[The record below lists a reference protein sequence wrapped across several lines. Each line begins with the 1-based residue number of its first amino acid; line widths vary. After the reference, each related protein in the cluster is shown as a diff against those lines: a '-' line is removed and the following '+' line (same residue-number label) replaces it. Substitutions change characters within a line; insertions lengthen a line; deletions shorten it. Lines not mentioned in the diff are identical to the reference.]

1 MKITEAFQTKKNK
14 LWFMSDLHYNHE
26 NVIKFNRRPFEN
38 VKEMNWHIEQ
48 ELITKVG
55 PGDILFDVG
64 DLFWK
69 TDETTMK
76 NVISLASPKEWY
88 KILGNHDNYNV
99 YRKSYIGTLFTL
111 LSDIL
116 EINVDHEGRNYRLTL
131 CHYPMISWNG
141 KARGTLM
148 IHGHCHGNIDN
159 INTESTDLRVDVGF
173 DGALAKKTGSFLIS
187 FEDILEYMK
196 EKAGGSLDFMKH
208 AQERCNAL

>member
-55 PGDILFDVG
+55 PGDILFDMG

-196 EKAGGSLDFMKH
+196 EKAGGSLNFMKH

>member
-48 ELITKVG
+48 ELINKVG
-55 PGDILFDVG
+55 PGDILFDMG

-173 DGALAKKTGSFLIS
+173 DGLLAKKTGSFLIS

>member
-48 ELITKVG
+48 ELINKVG
-55 PGDILFDVG
+55 PGDILFDMG

-116 EINVDHEGRNYRLTL
+116 EINVDHEGRNYKLTL

-208 AQERCNAL
+208 AQEKCKAL

>member
-26 NVIKFNRRPFEN
+26 NVIKFNRRPFES

-55 PGDILFDVG
+55 PGDILFDMG

-208 AQERCNAL
+208 AQEKCKAL

>member
-55 PGDILFDVG
+55 PGDILFDMG

-116 EINVDHEGRNYRLTL
+116 EINVDHEGRNYKLTL

-173 DGALAKKTGSFLIS
+173 DGRLAKKTGSFLIS

-196 EKAGGSLDFMKH
+196 EKAGVSLDFMKH
-208 AQERCNAL
+208 AQ

>member
-55 PGDILFDVG
+55 PGDILFDMG

-208 AQERCNAL
+208 AQEKCKAL

>member
-55 PGDILFDVG
+55 PGDILFDMG

-196 EKAGGSLDFMKH
+196 EKVGGSLDFMKH

>member
-55 PGDILFDVG
+55 PGDILFDMG

-116 EINVDHEGRNYRLTL
+116 EINVDHEGRNYKLTL

-208 AQERCNAL
+208 AQERCKAL

>member
-55 PGDILFDVG
+55 PGDILFDMG

-208 AQERCNAL
+208 AQEKCKAI

>member
-55 PGDILFDVG
+55 PGDILFDMG

-76 NVISLASPKEWY
+76 NVISLACPKEWY

-173 DGALAKKTGSFLIS
+173 DGLLAKKTGSFLIS

-196 EKAGGSLDFMKH
+196 EKTGGSLDFMKH

>member
-48 ELITKVG
+48 ELITKIG
-55 PGDILFDVG
+55 PGDILFDMG

-173 DGALAKKTGSFLIS
+173 DGLLAKKTGSFLIS

>member
-55 PGDILFDVG
+55 PGDILFDMG

-159 INTESTDLRVDVGF
+159 INTE
-173 DGALAKKTGSFLIS
+173 
-187 FEDILEYMK
+187 
-196 EKAGGSLDFMKH
+196 
-208 AQERCNAL
+208 

>member
-1 MKITEAFQTKKNK
+1 MKITKAFQTKKNK

-55 PGDILFDVG
+55 PGDILFDMG

-173 DGALAKKTGSFLIS
+173 DGLLAKKTGSFLIS

>member
-55 PGDILFDVG
+55 PGDILFDMG

-88 KILGNHDNYNV
+88 KILGNHDNCNV

>member
-38 VKEMNWHIEQ
+38 VKDMNWHIEQ

-55 PGDILFDVG
+55 PGDILFDMG

-116 EINVDHEGRNYRLTL
+116 EINVDHEGRNYKLTL

-208 AQERCNAL
+208 AQEKCKAL

>member
-55 PGDILFDVG
+55 PGDILFDMG

>member
-48 ELITKVG
+48 ELINKVG
-55 PGDILFDVG
+55 PGDILFDMG

-173 DGALAKKTGSFLIS
+173 DGILAKKTGSFLIS

-208 AQERCNAL
+208 AQEKCNAL

>member
-55 PGDILFDVG
+55 PGDILFDMG

-116 EINVDHEGRNYRLTL
+116 EINVDHEGRNYKLTL

-173 DGALAKKTGSFLIS
+173 DGLLARKTGSFLIS

>member
-55 PGDILFDVG
+55 PGDILFDMG

-116 EINVDHEGRNYRLTL
+116 EINVDHEGRNYKLTL

-196 EKAGGSLDFMKH
+196 EKTGGSYETCTREM
-208 AQERCNAL
+208 

>member
-55 PGDILFDVG
+55 PGDILFDMG

-116 EINVDHEGRNYRLTL
+116 EINVDHEGRNYKLTL

-173 DGALAKKTGSFLIS
+173 DGLLAKKTGSFLIS

-196 EKAGGSLDFMKH
+196 EKAGGSLDFMKP
-208 AQERCNAL
+208 AQEKCKAL

>member
-55 PGDILFDVG
+55 PGDILFDMG

-116 EINVDHEGRNYRLTL
+116 EINVDHEGRNYKLTL

-173 DGALAKKTGSFLIS
+173 DGLLARKTGSFLIS

-208 AQERCNAL
+208 AQERCNTL

>member
-55 PGDILFDVG
+55 PGDILFDMG

-173 DGALAKKTGSFLIS
+173 DGLLAKKAGSFLIS

>member
-48 ELITKVG
+48 ELITKIG
-55 PGDILFDVG
+55 PGDILFDMG

-116 EINVDHEGRNYRLTL
+116 EINVDHEGRNYKLTL

-208 AQERCNAL
+208 AQEKCKAL

>member
-55 PGDILFDVG
+55 PGDILFDMG

-208 AQERCNAL
+208 AQERCKAL

>member
-1 MKITEAFQTKKNK
+1 MKLTEAFQTKKNK

-55 PGDILFDVG
+55 PGDILFDMG

-208 AQERCNAL
+208 AQEKCKAL

>member
-14 LWFMSDLHYNHE
+14 LWFMSDLNYNNE

-55 PGDILFDVG
+55 PGDILFDMG

-173 DGALAKKTGSFLIS
+173 DGILAKKTGSFLIS

-208 AQERCNAL
+208 AQEKCNAL

>member
-55 PGDILFDVG
+55 PGDILFDMG

-116 EINVDHEGRNYRLTL
+116 EINVDHEGRNYKLTL

-173 DGALAKKTGSFLIS
+173 DGLLAKKTGSFLIS

-208 AQERCNAL
+208 AQERCKAL

>member
-38 VKEMNWHIEQ
+38 VKEMNWHIEK

-55 PGDILFDVG
+55 PGDILFDMG

>member
-55 PGDILFDVG
+55 PGDILFDMG

-173 DGALAKKTGSFLIS
+173 DGLLAKKTGSFLIS

-196 EKAGGSLDFMKH
+196 EKVGGSLDFMKH

>member
-55 PGDILFDVG
+55 PGDILFDMG

-116 EINVDHEGRNYRLTL
+116 EINVDHEGRNYKLTL

-173 DGALAKKTGSFLIS
+173 DGLLAKKTGSFLIS

>member
-26 NVIKFNRRPFEN
+26 NVIKFNRRPFES

-55 PGDILFDVG
+55 PGDILFDMG

-116 EINVDHEGRNYRLTL
+116 EINVDHEGRNYKLTL

-208 AQERCNAL
+208 AQEKCKAL

>member
-48 ELITKVG
+48 ELITKIG
-55 PGDILFDVG
+55 PGDILFDMG

-173 DGALAKKTGSFLIS
+173 DGLLAKKTGSFLIS

-208 AQERCNAL
+208 AQEKCNAL

>member
-55 PGDILFDVG
+55 PGDILFDMG

-173 DGALAKKTGSFLIS
+173 DGILAKKTGSFLIS

-208 AQERCNAL
+208 AQEKCNAL

>member
-48 ELITKVG
+48 ELINKVG
-55 PGDILFDVG
+55 PGDILFDMG

-116 EINVDHEGRNYRLTL
+116 EINVDHEGRNYKLTL

-173 DGALAKKTGSFLIS
+173 DGLLAKKTGSFLIS

-208 AQERCNAL
+208 AQEKCKAL

>member
-55 PGDILFDVG
+55 PGDILFDMG

-208 AQERCNAL
+208 AQEKCNAL

>member
-55 PGDILFDVG
+55 PGDILFDMG

-116 EINVDHEGRNYRLTL
+116 EINVDHEGRNYKLTL

-196 EKAGGSLDFMKH
+196 EKASGSLDFMKH
-208 AQERCNAL
+208 AQEKCNAL

>member
-38 VKEMNWHIEQ
+38 VKEMNWYIEQ

-55 PGDILFDVG
+55 PGDILFDMG

-116 EINVDHEGRNYRLTL
+116 EINVDHEGRNYKLTL

>member
-55 PGDILFDVG
+55 PGDILFDMG

-116 EINVDHEGRNYRLTL
+116 EINVDHEGRNYKLTL

-173 DGALAKKTGSFLIS
+173 DGILAKKTGSFLIS

>member
-55 PGDILFDVG
+55 PGDILFDIG

-116 EINVDHEGRNYRLTL
+116 EINVDHEGRNYKLTL

-173 DGALAKKTGSFLIS
+173 DGILAKKTGSFLIS